1 MKKSFP
7 IQKPYYYDTKD
18 GIDYFT
24 KLMVEDNP
32 KKLSPKELQDI
43 DKLGKDMKKEAL
55 QHHIKEVKQ
64 FKNDDSSSYLSD
76 PKQRGTILEIGK
88 LEKDLAPKIANQK
101 IFEKNI
107 NRPVKRRNSFDDTV
121 KLNVGN
127 KGPLKLPELTP
138 EEIERAKRPSDWDV
152 IYASMT
158 PFEKGQWNNEQRR
171 EKLRREKDFPEEED
185 KKTVTKV
192 PLSPP
197 EKPRMPLRKPFRP
210 TPPVDVY
217 DVITKSARMK
227 PGLSEDLMMLQSD
240 INKNIKYVLGEDQ
253 KEESQESENE
263 KQLNKEETYD

>member
-1 MKKSFP
+1 
-7 IQKPYYYDTKD
+7 
-18 GIDYFT
+18 
-24 KLMVEDNP
+24 
-32 KKLSPKELQDI
+32 
-43 DKLGKDMKKEAL
+43 
-55 QHHIKEVKQ
+55 
-64 FKNDDSSSYLSD
+64 
-76 PKQRGTILEIGK
+76 
-88 LEKDLAPKIANQK
+88 
-101 IFEKNI
+101 
-107 NRPVKRRNSFDDTV
+107 
-121 KLNVGN
+121 
-127 KGPLKLPELTP
+127 
-138 EEIERAKRPSDWDV
+138 
-152 IYASMT
+152 MT